1 MTNTATPN
9 HVHAEDPTTD
19 PHADLQARW
28 RPSDEQVRQANAL
41 LAAGYDAVRG
51 PRGERGVFTVH
62 VLVNKI
68 PGFWT
73 TDVEV
78 VPVDGVFTTRDG
90 AYLAAISAAERHAQH
105 DTGVP
110 VLGGYA
116 WHSAVDRW
124 AVWEA

>member
-28 RPSDEQVRQANAL
+28 RPSWEQVRQANAL
-41 LAAGYDAVRG
+41 LSAGYDAVRG
-51 PRGERGVFTVH
+51 SRGERGVFTVH
-62 VLVNKI
+62 LLVNKT

-73 TDVEV
+73 TAVEV
-78 VPVDGVFTTRDG
+78 VPLDGVFTSRDAAWLHADEQAKKHAHETG
-90 AYLAAISAAERHAQH
+90 A
-105 DTGVP
+105 GV
-110 VLGGYA
+110 VGGYA